1 MAGLFAL
8 LSANESRKLVKDLM
22 QWPDSVKTVFGVP
35 KPGDSNG
42 EKLLTVI
49 KVIASKIPYV
59 GAAIGVLDFL
69 SNGGD
74 ELASPSQVG
83 PVTFNVNLQLDGNI
97 TENSA
102 PLTTDF
108 YTPGSPA
115 QSKTQFKP
123 TYNNILGVF
132 NVLELP
138 EMEYAEIIPRNIT
151 NTSYDILKNYSNNMF
166 EEDNDCEKG
175 YRDFHGLDGAANVK
189 FRQYRPKSN
198 LKYVLNPASNLEV
211 ESIEA
216 SFVLEYDKSQNLF
229 IQRPDEFSSSVA
241 FPFHEIA
248 STPEE
253 NNKLYHWGVQTNSGF
268 YIGSQLIS
276 YDLNGRQVN
285 LTKVFDTTNMK
296 TSTFHRYE
304 SIRNSS
310 NLDLE
315 FVSAKYPIDDST
327 FIRFRTNYVPI
338 TCFQEANFILLGTS
352 KLPKLY
358 CKVYVRLKRKDK
370 LASDPVTM
378 IITFDMS
385 SKLLNAELNTNYIG
399 QYDCAVRGNSYQRK
413 LNCCYKCGIKF
424 NFRSA
429 EIWDYNYI
437 GNFKIVNV
445 PFSPTLYSPLHS
457 IYNGE
462 QNLSVRGTLIIPD
475 NSIIQ
480 NNSTLKAAGKITIGS
495 NVTFGNNIKIIS
507 GTKILA
513 KKPPLR
519 ITSGVKLLIAPLTDI
534 WFNCTNGNY
543 TSLQMSE
550 SEISSFCKSKNQY
563 IEKVYL
569 STPIEGKKDTSSKSL
584 KVNDIIIVPNPTT
597 GLITIVLGKIQESQ
611 FDVSV
616 LDISGRLILSKQFN
630 IGINENFDLDLS
642 QYPEGIYFIITK
654 HTNGSFTQKIILSK

>member
-1 MAGLFAL
+1 MKIYKLKVVLMILLLPCRQYLIFAQNSHCSNNINTITTKWDVPGSPNTWNWTNSVRTNNPVYLHANQNTPSTYIDLPWFCNSCPPMGSTPQTHSANAGNYLFRTKQDIYPEDGWELLLKNFGSQNTSDNSNDGIGINNPYFILYNRINGKLKLYVALFGPRSAQAGMVRLGFSTSVQGQTRTNNSEAQRALFNHNEPIAKMVMEFNPVGEFKQMNQVLALTGSLDYQWMVGEFITSYDPCTCENSQLNSNAVSILNMQVVLTETTHINANIDGSITGSTIASGTSVPSQPGGFLAFANAASKSYQNSFDKWESSSKKLTKGIEFINDVLAQHLQRQFYYSELLNNDTL

-216 SFVLEYDKSQNLF
+216 SFVIEYDKSQNLF

-241 FPFHEIA
+241 FPFHEM
-248 STPEE
+248 
-253 NNKLYHWGVQTNSGF
+253 Y
-268 YIGSQLIS
+268 
-276 YDLNGRQVN
+276 
-285 LTKVFDTTNMK
+285 
-296 TSTFHRYE
+296 
-304 SIRNSS
+304 
-310 NLDLE
+310 
-315 FVSAKYPIDDST
+315 
-327 FIRFRTNYVPI
+327 
-338 TCFQEANFILLGTS
+338 
-352 KLPKLY
+352 
-358 CKVYVRLKRKDK
+358 
-370 LASDPVTM
+370 
-378 IITFDMS
+378 
-385 SKLLNAELNTNYIG
+385 
-399 QYDCAVRGNSYQRK
+399 
-413 LNCCYKCGIKF
+413 
-424 NFRSA
+424 
-429 EIWDYNYI
+429 
-437 GNFKIVNV
+437 
-445 PFSPTLYSPLHS
+445 
-457 IYNGE
+457 
-462 QNLSVRGTLIIPD
+462 
-475 NSIIQ
+475 
-480 NNSTLKAAGKITIGS
+480 
-495 NVTFGNNIKIIS
+495 
-507 GTKILA
+507 
-513 KKPPLR
+513 
-519 ITSGVKLLIAPLTDI
+519 
-534 WFNCTNGNY
+534 
-543 TSLQMSE
+543 
-550 SEISSFCKSKNQY
+550 
-563 IEKVYL
+563 
-569 STPIEGKKDTSSKSL
+569 
-584 KVNDIIIVPNPTT
+584 
-597 GLITIVLGKIQESQ
+597 
-611 FDVSV
+611 
-616 LDISGRLILSKQFN
+616 
-630 IGINENFDLDLS
+630 
-642 QYPEGIYFIITK
+642 
-654 HTNGSFTQKIILSK
+654 